1 MRRWLQNLAEENEI
15 IIYHKK
21 TQITRPI
28 MQSLKVKNKI
38 IANKFTRI
46 RDSRCK
52 NVINIEAWAV
62 KLI

>member
-1 MRRWLQNLAEENEI
+1 MRRWLRNLAEENEI

-28 MQSLKVKNKI
+28 MQSLKVKIKI

-52 NVINIEAWAV
+52 NVINIQAWG
-62 KLI
+62 L